1 MKKKEERQEKLMAEI
16 SAENKRLTEPL
27 TKARAEV
34 ADLQK
39 QVCMHVYDWLM
50 DGTMVSMHWP
60 QSVL

>member
-1 MKKKEERQEKLMAEI
+1 MKKREERSEKLMAEI

-39 QVCMHVYDWLM
+39 QVGRACTRTAAMLV
-50 DGTMVSMHWP
+50 
-60 QSVL
+60 VLH